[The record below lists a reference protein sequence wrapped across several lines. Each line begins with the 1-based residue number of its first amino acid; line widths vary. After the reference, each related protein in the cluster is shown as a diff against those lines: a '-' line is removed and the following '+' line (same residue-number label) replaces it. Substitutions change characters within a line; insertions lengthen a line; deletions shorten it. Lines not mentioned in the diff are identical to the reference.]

1 MYGVRA
7 PAGRAAGHAGGV
19 VSGAR
24 GPRLRNA
31 TALEH
36 EAETCDRMAEEFHMH
51 DDDRLSALYRDKA
64 QSLRELAAGARDAA
78 RWPDETEREW

>member
-1 MYGVRA
+1 
-7 PAGRAAGHAGGV
+7 
-19 VSGAR
+19 
-24 GPRLRNA
+24 
-31 TALEH
+31 
-36 EAETCDRMAEEFHMH
+36 MH